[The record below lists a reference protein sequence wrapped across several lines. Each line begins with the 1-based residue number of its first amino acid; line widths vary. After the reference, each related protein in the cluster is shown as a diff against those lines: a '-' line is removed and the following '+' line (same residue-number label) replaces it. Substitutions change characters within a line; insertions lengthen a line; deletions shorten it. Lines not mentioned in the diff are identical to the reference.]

1 MKVIAINGSPRKEW
15 NTATLLKN
23 ALEGAATQG
32 AQTEL
37 IDLYDLEYKGCTSC
51 FACKL
56 IGGKSYGKC
65 AMQDDL
71 TDVLNKIEE
80 ADAVVFGSPIY
91 FGSLTGE
98 MRSFLE
104 RFMFQYLVYDKERTI
119 LFKMKMPA
127 GFIYTM
133 NVGKEYLE
141 AGYKEKISAS
151 EDFLKRMFS
160 SVESL
165 YATNTYQFSDYS
177 KYVSTMFD
185 TKDKA
190 KSKREQFPKDCNE
203 AFEMGKRLA
212 KQND

>member
-23 ALEGAATQG
+23 ALEGAASKG

-51 FACKL
+51 FACKQ

-80 ADAVVFGSPIY
+80 ADAVIMGSPIY

-119 LFKMKMPA
+119 LFKKKIPA

-133 NVGKEYLE
+133 NVGKKYLE
-141 AGYKEKISAS
+141 SGYKEKISGS
-151 EDFLKRMFS
+151 EDTLKRIFS

-177 KYVSTMFD
+177 KYVSSMFD
-185 TKDKA
+185 AEDKA
-190 KSKREQFPKDCNE
+190 KNKEEQFPKDCSE

-212 KQND
+212 KQNG